1 LILKH
6 TQNLRN
12 LTWYRE
18 SKSRSNSPEGTPES
32 DQSESQRNT
41 TEGPQSQDDASPEAV
56 IQTATVPPKEGRRRL
71 RSRTGAATTQGR
83 SREDEVLATPATK
96 VPSKGQRKKKREEP
110 DQDHQERLDKIRD
123 SLRKFKKTEERRRID
138 LTRAGPVGRP
148 PDDMDSTPLQ
158 PIESPTG
165 IASPLDTPTS
175 SSPTPSPTPPP
186 QIERFTHHEDNKAQ
200 EYDKIYA
207 AQKATF
213 ARHGSVFDSKGNA
226 KVVSEVK
233 VEVDKKAKEA
243 EVEVEEKEVDDYDI
257 NLDQLKNK
265 KESKTFNQTVQDQIN
280 QLLTMAEEAK
290 ERAQEA
296 ELETASLRAQNHELR
311 HQFNRQRELYQTREN
326 QTSQSQGRIQVHDKG
341 SHKEQRPKD
350 LQCAR

>member
-1 LILKH
+1 MVS
-6 TQNLRN
+6 QSN
-12 LTWYRE
+12 
-18 SKSRSNSPEGTPES
+18 SRSNSPEGTPEG

-83 SREDEVLATPATK
+83 SGEDEVLATPATK
-96 VPSKGQRKKKREEP
+96 VPSKGQRKKRSKPDQGP
-110 DQDHQERLDKIRD
+110 DQDQQERLDRIRD

-138 LTRAGPVGRP
+138 LTRARPVGKP

-165 IASPLDTPTS
+165 IASPLETPTS

-226 KVVSEVK
+226 KAVPK
-233 VEVDKKAKEA
+233 VEEKVDKKAKEA

-296 ELETASLRAQNHELR
+296 ELETAS
-311 HQFNRQRELYQTREN
+311 FPEN
-326 QTSQSQGRIQVHDKG
+326 WKGRKWY
-341 SHKEQRPKD
+341 
-350 LQCAR
+350 